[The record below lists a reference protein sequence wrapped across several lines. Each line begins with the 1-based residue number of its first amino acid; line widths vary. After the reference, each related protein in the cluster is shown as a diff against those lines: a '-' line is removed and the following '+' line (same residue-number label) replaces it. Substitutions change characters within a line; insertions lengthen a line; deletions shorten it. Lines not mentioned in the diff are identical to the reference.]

1 MELRI
6 IAVDDLINA
15 LTRLAALADS
25 ANYALRHGN
34 GIDVPARFEQ
44 IREEALEAIE
54 RAENG
59 GL

>member
-1 MELRI
+1 MELQI
-6 IAVDDLINA
+6 VAVDDLIHA
-15 LTRLAALADS
+15 LTRIAALADS
-25 ANYALRHGN
+25 ACYALGRGKRVAF
-34 GIDVPARFEQ
+34 DARFEQ